1 MISRAQAA
9 WLLHARRGSVR
20 AMLAVLVEETLHRAG
35 RAAHTVIARWRRAV
49 RLAGVEPGLEREWQA
64 WLAAREALVDRGG
77 AVAPR
82 VEIVPSDEGAA
93 PERPRQSVKHESHPI
108 YVANAGMVLLWP
120 YLQRYYELL
129 GLIRE
134 GTFIDFDSRSRAVY
148 LLHWLASGHNAR
160 HEAELP
166 LAKVMCGIVP
176 STPLAAAAEG
186 GTLRMPVSR
195 RSPTNCWAASNK
207 TRTNCATPRR
217 KVFRESFLMR
227 NGRLMRDESAGH
239 HWALIVETK
248 AYDVL
253 LDTLPWQSR

>member
-1 MISRAQAA
+1 
-9 WLLHARRGSVR
+9 
-20 AMLAVLVEETLHRAG
+20 
-35 RAAHTVIARWRRAV
+35 
-49 RLAGVEPGLEREWQA
+49 
-64 WLAAREALVDRGG
+64 
-77 AVAPR
+77 VAPR
-82 VEIVPSDEGAA
+82 VEIAPSDEGAA

-186 GTLRMPVSR
+186 EPEC
-195 RSPTNCWAASNK
+195 P
-207 TRTNCATPRR
+207 
-217 KVFRESFLMR
+217 
-227 NGRLMRDESAGH
+227 
-239 HWALIVETK
+239 
-248 AYDVL
+248 
-253 LDTLPWQSR
+253 